1 MSAASEIST
10 GLAGGAV
17 ITYAVDQAGMPPSST
32 MFIGGGAGL
41 VLALMPTSRRT
52 GLALLLASVVG
63 ASLIARPRRRLR
75 RTGY

>member
-1 MSAASEIST
+1 MVTVAAAAS
-10 GLAGGAV
+10 GL
-17 ITYAVDQAGMPPSST
+17 PPSST